1 MKKFFLYNIKQL
13 IKQQRKWAQDTPSG
27 GTYLFFRKGGKE
39 KPGEAGYS
47 SGLSRDRSMTGFLV
61 CAAGALPGQ
70 AGIAPNAD
78 MTGGASGIV
87 GKGGGTVVAGAAI
100 VAFVH

>member
-1 MKKFFLYNIKQL
+1 MSVT
-13 IKQQRKWAQDTPSG
+13 RPVVP
-27 GTYLFFRKGGKE
+27 GT
-39 KPGEAGYS
+39 
-47 SGLSRDRSMTGFLV
+47 
-61 CAAGALPGQ
+61 GALPGQ